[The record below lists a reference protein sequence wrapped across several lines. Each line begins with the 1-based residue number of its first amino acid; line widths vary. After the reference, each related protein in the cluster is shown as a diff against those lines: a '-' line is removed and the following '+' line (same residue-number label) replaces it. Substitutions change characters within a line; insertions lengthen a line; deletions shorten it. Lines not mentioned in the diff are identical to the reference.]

1 MSTLNGIGSRDFALD
16 LKADYGADAQALLDR
31 QRAAFLKEARADHDQ
46 RKARL
51 ARLRAAVLA
60 YRSEVE
66 EAISADFGHRSRHET
81 GIMEL
86 VGVIQAIDYL
96 TRNLRRFMRP
106 ERRHVGFI
114 YRSGRA
120 YVEYQPKGVVGVMAP
135 WNYPFSLT
143 FIPLATALAAGNRVM
158 LKPSE
163 LTPRTSDVIRR
174 MLADTFPLEEVA
186 VVIGGPDVGA
196 AFSGLPFDHLFFTG
210 STQVGRK
217 VMRAASENLVPLTL
231 ELGGKSPVIVARGHV
246 DDRTMSSIVFGKLAN
261 AGQTCVAPDYAL
273 VHEHDREAFV
283 TQYKATVARFYPD
296 GPASDDYTSIV
307 SDRHYDRL
315 TLLVEDARHK
325 GANVIAAG
333 LEPENAAGKP
343 RTFPPALIV
352 GARDDMMVMQEE
364 IFGPILPVRTYRTM
378 DEVIDYVNRRP
389 RPLALYYFG
398 ARDAECESLLQRTTS
413 GNVGIN
419 NTIMHV
425 AQDDLPFGG
434 VGPSGMGA
442 YHGLEGFRA
451 MSHAKGVFIQGRW
464 SFARLLHAPFGKLA
478 NLALSATLGKAHG
491 RPAGYSSKAS
501 F

>member
-1 MSTLNGIGSRDFALD
+1 MRSHDFDRYLEPVH
-16 LKADYGADAQALLDR
+16 GADAQALLDL
-31 QRAAFLKEARADHDQ
+31 QRAAFLKEARPDHDQ

-51 ARLRAAVLA
+51 ALLRAAVLA

-96 TRNLRRFMRP
+96 TRNLRRFMRR

-163 LTPRTSDVIRR
+163 LTPRTSDLIRR
-174 MLADTFPLEEVA
+174 MLADSFPPEEVA

-196 AFSGLPFDHLFFTG
+196 AFSALAFDHLFFTG

-217 VMRAASENLVPLTL
+217 VMKAASENLVPVTL
-231 ELGGKSPVIVARGHV
+231 ELGGKSPVVVARGHV

-261 AGQTCVAPDYAL
+261 AGQMCVAPDYAL
-273 VHEHDREAFV
+273 IHEHDREEFV

-296 GPASDDYTSIV
+296 GPASEDYTSIV

-333 LEPENAAGKP
+333 LKPERATGKP
-343 RTFPPALIV
+343 RTFPPTLIV
-352 GARDDMMVMQEE
+352 GARDDMMVMREE

-378 DEVIDYVNRRP
+378 DEAIDYVNRRP

-398 ARDAECESLLQRTTS
+398 ARDAECEGLLERTTS

-434 VGPSGMGA
+434 VGSSGMGA

-464 SFARLLHAPFGKLA
+464 SFARLLHAPFGRLA
-478 NLALSATLGKAHG
+478 NLALSATLGKAHA
-491 RPAGYSSKAS
+491 RATDYSSKAS
-501 F
+501 L